1 MIRLANAPAAAALL
15 TAALIT
21 PSTAKDPCVSGPGV
35 GQRPGPYSFLVASG
49 PERGQQTCYVCETA
63 DKPGIIVFA
72 RSLSEPLGQLLSKCD
87 GALAERPKDSM
98 RAWMTILGEKTVALD
113 GLGKWAKEKGLAL
126 PVGVFD
132 DPVGPPSYKL
142 AEDADVTVVLFI
154 ERKVTANL
162 AFRVGEL
169 NDEAVVR
176 VAEEIARLGKKAER
190 K

>member
-1 MIRLANAPAAAALL
+1 
-15 TAALIT
+15 
-21 PSTAKDPCVSGPGV
+21 
-35 GQRPGPYSFLVASG
+35 
-49 PERGQQTCYVCETA
+49 
-63 DKPGIIVFA
+63 
-72 RSLSEPLGQLLSKCD
+72 
-87 GALAERPKDSM
+87 
-98 RAWMTILGEKTVALD
+98 
-113 GLGKWAKEKGLAL
+113 
-126 PVGVFD
+126 VFD